1 MLKPVRP
8 APRCAQLGGSLAGTG
23 SLFVI
28 EPGLAKSEDG
38 KPLSGDTVDWLDRA
52 QHPRPMTWRLPS
64 SWPPTRRKTGSP

>member
-38 KPLSGDTVDWLDRA
+38 KPLSGDTVD
-52 QHPRPMTWRLPS
+52 
-64 SWPPTRRKTGSP
+64 